1 MSDKKNEE
9 NWTRYVQLGLELS
22 SYVIVFFFVGY
33 FIDFY
38 FKTKPYFTVVGALF
52 GILSV
57 FYVLWKRFLK

>member
-1 MSDKKNEE
+1 MPDKKNEE
-9 NWTRYVQLGLELS
+9 NWTGYLQLGLELS
-22 SYVIVFFFVGY
+22 SYVIVFFFAGY

-38 FKTKPYFTVVGALF
+38 FETKPYFTVFGALF